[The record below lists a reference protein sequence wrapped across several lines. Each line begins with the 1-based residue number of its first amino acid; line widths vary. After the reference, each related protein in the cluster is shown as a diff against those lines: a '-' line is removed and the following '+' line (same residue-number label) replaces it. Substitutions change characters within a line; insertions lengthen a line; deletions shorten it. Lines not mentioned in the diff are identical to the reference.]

1 MPSLKDI
8 RGRIGSV
15 RNIAQ
20 ITRAMEMVAAS
31 RMKRAQD
38 AILAARPYSDELRST
53 LRRVAGAAGLSEE
66 TDPLLARRP
75 VRRIGLI
82 VITTDRGLA
91 GSLNANAVRAV
102 LRWIGGRLEERPAN
116 GDGEDET
123 AGGRVE
129 VEAIT
134 VGRKGRDALRR
145 AGIPIAAHFPGLGD
159 RPGFSDVT
167 PLARLVTEDFVEGKY
182 DEIAIAYSTF
192 VTTLSQ
198 RPEIQRVLPVVQP
211 EMESE
216 EERTN
221 DEYLFEPSPEA
232 VLNRLLPHYV
242 AINIYRAVL
251 ENNASE
257 QSARMIAMRN
267 STDNANELIEDL
279 TLVYNKTRQATI
291 TREMIEIASG
301 AEALGG

>member
-38 AILAARPYSDELRST
+38 AILAARPYADELEDA
-53 LRRVAGAAGLSEE
+53 LERVASAAGLSEE
-66 TDPLLARRP
+66 TDPLLARREI
-75 VRRIGLI
+75 RRAAII

-91 GSLNANAVRAV
+91 GSLNANATRSV
-102 LRWIGGRLEERPAN
+102 LRWVTRRASSGN
-116 GDGEDET
+116 GD
-123 AGGRVE
+123 RPVE

-145 AGIPIAAHFPGLGD
+145 AGVPIAAHFAQLGD
-159 RPGFSDVT
+159 RPSFSDVT
-167 PLARLVTEDFVEGKY
+167 PIARLVTEDFLAEKY
-182 DEIAIAYSTF
+182 DEIDIAYSTF
-192 VTTLSQ
+192 VSTLAQ
-198 RPEIQRVLPVVQP
+198 RPEIDTILPVVQP
-211 EMESE
+211 ERRE
-216 EERTN
+216 ETEHTT

-232 VLNRLLPHYV
+232 VLSRLLPHYV

-267 STDNANELIEDL
+267 STDNANELIDDL

>member
-38 AILAARPYSDELRST
+38 SILAARPYADELGHA
-53 LRRVAGAAGLSEE
+53 LGRVAGAAGLSEDI
-66 TDPLLARRP
+66 DPLLASRP
-75 VRRIGLI
+75 VRRAAII

-91 GSLNANAVRAV
+91 GSLNANATRSV
-102 LRWIGGRLEERPAN
+102 LRWVTERAQSRN
-116 GDGEDET
+116 GDSP
-123 AGGRVE
+123 VE
-129 VEAIT
+129 IEAIT

-145 AGIPIAAHFPGLGD
+145 AGIPIAAHFAQLGD
-159 RPGFSDVT
+159 RPSFADVT
-167 PLARLVTEDFVEGKY
+167 PIARLVTEDFLAEKY
-182 DEIAIAYSTF
+182 DEIDIAYSTF
-192 VTTLSQ
+192 VSTLAQ
-198 RPEIQRVLPVVQP
+198 KPEIDTILPVVSP
-211 EMESE
+211 EMREDTQ
-216 EERTN
+216 RTN

-232 VLNRLLPHYV
+232 VLSRLLPHYV
-242 AINIYRAVL
+242 AIEIYRAVL

-267 STDNANELIEDL
+267 STDNANELIDDL

-301 AEALGG
+301 AEALG

>member
-38 AILAARPYSDELRST
+38 AILAARPYADEMEAA

-66 TDPLLARRP
+66 IDPLLARRP
-75 VRRIGLI
+75 PRRVAII
-82 VITTDRGLA
+82 MITTDRGLA
-91 GSLNANAVRAV
+91 GSLNANASRSV
-102 LRWIGGRLEERPAN
+102 LRWVAERASARN
-116 GDGEDET
+116 GD
-123 AGGRVE
+123 RPVE
-129 VEAIT
+129 IEAIT

-145 AGIPIAAHFPGLGD
+145 AGVPIAAHFAQLGD
-159 RPGFSDVT
+159 RPAFSDIT
-167 PLARLVTEDFVEGKY
+167 PLARLVTEDFLAEKY
-182 DEIAIAYSTF
+182 DEIDIAYSTF
-192 VTTLSQ
+192 VSTLSQ
-198 RPEIQRVLPVVQP
+198 KPAIDTILPVVSP
-211 EMESE
+211 EMADEQ
-216 EERTN
+216 ERTN

-232 VLNRLLPHYV
+232 VLSRLLPHYV
-242 AINIYRAVL
+242 AIGIYRAVL

-267 STDNANELIEDL
+267 STDNANELIDDL

-301 AEALGG
+301 AEALG

>member
-38 AILAARPYSDELRST
+38 AILAARPYSDELRDVLS
-53 LRRVAGAAGLSEE
+53 RVAAVVSEE
-66 TDPLLARRP
+66 IDPLLARRP
-75 VRRIGLI
+75 VRRVAL
-82 VITTDRGLA
+82 VMITTDRGLA
-91 GSLNANAVRAV
+91 ESLNANAIRTS
-102 LRWIGGRLEERPAN
+102 LRWIQARLASN
-116 GDGEDET
+116 GD
-123 AGGRVE
+123 APVE

-134 VGRKGRDALRR
+134 IGRKGRDGLRR
-145 AGIPIAAHFPGLGD
+145 AGIPIAAHFSQLGD
-159 RPGFSDVT
+159 RPAYTDVT
-167 PLARLVTEDFVEGKY
+167 PIARIVTEDFLDETY
-182 DEIAIAYSTF
+182 DEIHVCYSTF
-192 VTTLSQ
+192 ITTLTQ
-198 RPEIQRVLPVVQP
+198 RAEITQLLPIEQP
-211 EMESE
+211 EQAEGAE
-216 EERTN
+216 IEN
-221 DEYLFEPSPEA
+221 DEYIFEPSARA
-232 VLNRLLPHYV
+232 VLSRLLPHFV
-242 AINIYRAVL
+242 AIDLYRAVL
-251 ENNASE
+251 ENQASE

>member
-38 AILAARPYSDELRST
+38 SILAARPYADELEDA
-53 LRRVAGAAGLSEE
+53 LRRVAGAE
-66 TDPLLARRP
+66 TLTEVNPLLARRP
-75 VRRIGLI
+75 VRRVAMI

-91 GSLNANAVRAV
+91 GSLNANATRSV
-102 LRWIGGRLEERPAN
+102 LRWVTDRATRTGDNRP
-116 GDGEDET
+116 
-123 AGGRVE
+123 VE
-129 VEAIT
+129 IEAIT

-145 AGIPIAAHFPGLGD
+145 AGVPIAAHFSQLGD
-159 RPGFSDVT
+159 RPSFADVT
-167 PLARLVTEDFVEGKY
+167 PIARLVTDDFLAEKY
-182 DEIAIAYSTF
+182 DEIDIAYSTF
-192 VTTLSQ
+192 VSTLTQ
-198 RPEIQRVLPVVQP
+198 RPQISTLLPVERP
-211 EMESE
+211 EMGE
-216 EERTN
+216 EHVRTN

-232 VLNRLLPHYV
+232 VLSRLLPHYV
-242 AINIYRAVL
+242 AIGIYRAVL

-267 STDNANELIEDL
+267 STENANELIGDL

-301 AEALGG
+301 AEALG

>member
-38 AILAARPYSDELRST
+38 AILAARPYAEEMEAA

-66 TDPLLARRP
+66 IDPLLARRP
-75 VRRIGLI
+75 PRRVAII
-82 VITTDRGLA
+82 MITTDRGLA
-91 GSLNANAVRAV
+91 GSLNANASRSV
-102 LRWIGGRLEERPAN
+102 LRWVAERASARN
-116 GDGEDET
+116 GD
-123 AGGRVE
+123 RPVE
-129 VEAIT
+129 IEAIT

-145 AGIPIAAHFPGLGD
+145 AGVPIAAHFAQLGD
-159 RPGFSDVT
+159 RPAFSDIT
-167 PLARLVTEDFVEGKY
+167 PLARLVTEDFLAEKY
-182 DEIAIAYSTF
+182 DEIDIAYSTF
-192 VTTLSQ
+192 VSTLSQ
-198 RPEIQRVLPVVQP
+198 KPAVDTILPVVSP
-211 EMESE
+211 EMAEDQ
-216 EERTN
+216 ERTN

-232 VLNRLLPHYV
+232 VLSRLLPHYV
-242 AINIYRAVL
+242 AIGIYRAVL

-267 STDNANELIEDL
+267 STDNANELIDDL

>member
-1 MPSLKDI
+1 MASLKDI

-38 AILAARPYSDELRST
+38 AILAARPYSDELRDALS
-53 LRRVAGAAGLSEE
+53 RVAAVVGEE
-66 TDPLLARRP
+66 IHPLLARRP
-75 VRRIGLI
+75 IKRVALI
-82 VITTDRGLA
+82 MITTDRGLA
-91 GSLNANAVRAV
+91 GSLNANAIRSA
-102 LRWIGGRLEERPAN
+102 LRWTQGKIGGD
-116 GDGEDET
+116 DGE
-123 AGGRVE
+123 GRVE

-134 VGRKGRDALRR
+134 IGRKGRDGLRR
-145 AGIPIAAHFPGLGD
+145 AGIPIAAHFPQLGD
-159 RPGFSDVT
+159 RPSFSDVT
-167 PLARLVTEDFVEGKY
+167 PIARLVTDDFLEGKY
-182 DEIAIAYSTF
+182 DEIDVAYSTF
-192 VTTLSQ
+192 ISTLTQ
-198 RPEIQRVLPVVQP
+198 RPEIKPVLPITSP
-211 EMESE
+211 EQAEGADVE
-216 EERTN
+216 N

-232 VLNRLLPHYV
+232 VLSRLLPHFV
-242 AINIYRAVL
+242 AVDLYRAVL
-251 ENNASE
+251 ENQASE

-267 STDNANELIEDL
+267 STDNANELIDDL

>member
-38 AILAARPYSDELRST
+38 AILAARPYSDELRSA
-53 LRRVAGAAGLSEE
+53 LRRVAGAAGVTEE

-82 VITTDRGLA
+82 VVTTDRGLA
-91 GSLNANAVRAV
+91 GSLNANAIRAV
-102 LRWIGGRLEERPAN
+102 LRWIGARLERTN
-116 GDGEDET
+116 GDEP
-123 AGGRVE
+123 VE
-129 VEAIT
+129 VAAIT

-159 RPGFSDVT
+159 RPSFSDVT
-167 PLARLVTEDFVEGKY
+167 PLARLVTEDFVEGRF

-198 RPEIQRVLPVVQP
+198 RPEIQTVLPVVQP
-211 EMESE
+211 EMEEE

-221 DEYLFEPSPEA
+221 DEYLFEPSAED

-242 AINIYRAVL
+242 AINIYRAIL

>member
-38 AILAARPYSDELRST
+38 AILAARPYADDLEGMLG
-53 LRRVAGAAGLSEE
+53 RVAAAAGISEDV
-66 TDPLLARRP
+66 DPLLARRTI
-75 VRRIGLI
+75 RRAAII

-91 GSLNANAVRAV
+91 GSLNANATRSV
-102 LRWIGGRLEERPAN
+102 LRWVTRRASSAN
-116 GDGEDET
+116 GD
-123 AGGRVE
+123 APVE

-145 AGIPIAAHFPGLGD
+145 AGIPIAAHFPQLGD
-159 RPGFSDVT
+159 KPSFSDVT
-167 PLARLVTEDFVEGKY
+167 PIARLVTEDFLAEKY
-182 DEIAIAYSTF
+182 DEIDITYSTF
-192 VTTLSQ
+192 VSTLSQ
-198 RPEIQRVLPVVQP
+198 RPEIATILPVVQP
-211 EMESE
+211 EIESE
-216 EERTN
+216 TERTN
-221 DEYLFEPSPEA
+221 DEYLFEPSPEV
-232 VLNRLLPHYV
+232 VLSRLLPHYV

-267 STDNANELIEDL
+267 STDNANELIGDL

-301 AEALGG
+301 AEALG

>member
-38 AILAARPYSDELRST
+38 AILAARPYSDELRSA
-53 LRRVAGAAGLSEE
+53 LRRVAGAAGVTEE

-75 VRRIGLI
+75 IRRIGLI

-91 GSLNANAVRAV
+91 GSLNANAIRAV
-102 LRWIGGRLEERPAN
+102 LRWIGSRLESGSA
-116 GDGEDET
+116 ED
-123 AGGRVE
+123 AGSVE

-159 RPGFSDVT
+159 RPSFSDVT
-167 PLARLVTEDFVEGKY
+167 PLARLVTEDFLAEKY
-182 DEIAIAYSTF
+182 DEIAITYSTF

-198 RPEIQRVLPVVQP
+198 KPEIQVVLPVVEP
-211 EMESE
+211 EMEAD

-221 DEYLFEPSPEA
+221 DEYLFEPSPEE
-232 VLNRLLPHYV
+232 VLSRLLPHYV

>member
-38 AILAARPYSDELRST
+38 SIVAARPYADELEDA
-53 LRRVAGAAGLSEE
+53 LGRVAGAAGLDEGV
-66 TDPLLARRP
+66 DPLLASRP
-75 VRRIGLI
+75 VRRAAII

-91 GSLNANAVRAV
+91 GSLNANATRSV
-102 LRWIGGRLEERPAN
+102 LRWVARRASGEN
-116 GDGEDET
+116 GD
-123 AGGRVE
+123 APVE

-145 AGIPIAAHFPGLGD
+145 SGVPIAAHFAQLGD
-159 RPGFSDVT
+159 KPAFSDVT
-167 PLARLVTEDFVEGKY
+167 PIARLVTEDFLAGKY
-182 DEIAIAYSTF
+182 DEIDIAYSTF
-192 VTTLSQ
+192 VSTLSQ
-198 RPEIQRVLPVVQP
+198 KPEIDTLLPVVRP
-211 EMESE
+211 EMADETQ
-216 EERTN
+216 RTN

-232 VLNRLLPHYV
+232 VLSRLLPHYV
-242 AINIYRAVL
+242 AIGIYRAVL

-267 STDNANELIEDL
+267 STDNANELIDDL

-301 AEALGG
+301 AEALG

>member
-8 RGRIGSV
+8 RSRIGSV

-38 AILAARPYSDELRST
+38 SILAARPYANELEDT
-53 LRRVAGAAGLSEE
+53 LRRLAAAEGLTEE
-66 TDPLLARRP
+66 VNPLLARRP
-75 VRRIGLI
+75 VRRVAMI

-91 GSLNANAVRAV
+91 GSLNANATRAV
-102 LRWIGGRLEERPAN
+102 LRWVTERASSAEGGRIEIDA
-116 GDGEDET
+116 
-123 AGGRVE
+123 V
-129 VEAIT
+129 T
-134 VGRKGRDALRR
+134 VGRKGRDAIRR
-145 AGIPIAAHFPGLGD
+145 AGVPIAAHFTQLGD
-159 RPGFSDVT
+159 RPSFADVT
-167 PLARLVTEDFVEGKY
+167 PIARLVTADFLAEKY
-182 DEIAIAYSTF
+182 DEIDIAYSTF
-192 VTTLSQ
+192 VSTLAQ
-198 RPEIQRVLPVVQP
+198 RPQIDRLLPVERP
-211 EMESE
+211 EMGE
-216 EERTN
+216 EHQRTN

-232 VLNRLLPHYV
+232 VLSRLLPHYV
-242 AINIYRAVL
+242 AIGIYRAVL

-267 STDNANELIEDL
+267 STENANELIGDL

-301 AEALGG
+301 AEALG

>member
-8 RGRIGSV
+8 NRRIGSV

-31 RMKRAQD
+31 RMKRAQES
-38 AILAARPYSDELRST
+38 ILAARPYADELEDT
-53 LRRVAGAAGLSEE
+53 LRRVAGAQGLTEE
-66 TDPLLARRP
+66 VDPLLARRP
-75 VRRIGLI
+75 VRRVAMI

-91 GSLNANAVRAV
+91 GSLNANATRAV
-102 LRWIGGRLEERPAN
+102 LRWVTERASGTN
-116 GDGEDET
+116 GDG
-123 AGGRVE
+123 RVE
-129 VEAIT
+129 IEAIT

-145 AGIPIAAHFPGLGD
+145 AGVPIAAHFTQLGD
-159 RPGFSDVT
+159 RPTFADVT
-167 PLARLVTEDFVEGKY
+167 PIARLVTTDFLAEKY
-182 DEIAIAYSTF
+182 DEIDIAYSTF
-192 VTTLSQ
+192 VSTLAQ
-198 RPEIQRVLPVVQP
+198 KPQIDRLLPVERPE
-211 EMESE
+211 MGE
-216 EERTN
+216 EHVRTN

-232 VLNRLLPHYV
+232 VLSRLLPHYV
-242 AINIYRAVL
+242 AIGIYRAVL

-267 STDNANELIEDL
+267 STENANELIDDL

-301 AEALGG
+301 AEALG

>member
-8 RGRIGSV
+8 RGRIGAV

-38 AILAARPYSDELRST
+38 AIIAARPYSDELRAALS
-53 LRRVAGAAGLSEE
+53 RVSAVVGEE
-66 TDPLLARRP
+66 VDPLLARRP
-75 VRRIGLI
+75 VRRVALI
-82 VITTDRGLA
+82 MITTDRGLA
-91 GSLNANAVRAV
+91 GSLNANAIRSA
-102 LRWIGGRLEERPAN
+102 LRWTQSKLADG
-116 GDGEDET
+116 GDG
-123 AGGRVE
+123 RIE

-134 VGRKGRDALRR
+134 IGRKGRDGLRR
-145 AGIPIAAHFPGLGD
+145 AGIPIAAHFGQLGD
-159 RPGFSDVT
+159 RPAYSDVT
-167 PLARLVTEDFVEGKY
+167 PIARLVTDDFLAGRY
-182 DEIAIAYSTF
+182 DEIDVAYSTF
-192 VTTLSQ
+192 VTTLTQ
-198 RPEIQRVLPVVQP
+198 RPEIHPLLPITSP
-211 EMESE
+211 EQEAGE
-216 EERTN
+216 EHLN
-221 DEYLFEPSPEA
+221 DDYLFEPSPEA
-232 VLNRLLPHYV
+232 VLSRLLPHYV
-242 AINIYRAVL
+242 AVDLYRAVL
-251 ENNASE
+251 ENQASE

>member
-38 AILAARPYSDELRST
+38 AILAARPYSDELRDVLS
-53 LRRVAGAAGLSEE
+53 RVAAVVGEE
-66 TDPLLARRP
+66 VDPLLARRP
-75 VRRIGLI
+75 VRRVALI
-82 VITTDRGLA
+82 MITTDRGLA
-91 GSLNANAVRAV
+91 GSLNANAIRTS
-102 LRWIGGRLEERPAN
+102 LRWIQGKLASN
-116 GDGEDET
+116 GD
-123 AGGRVE
+123 APVE
-129 VEAIT
+129 IEAIT
-134 VGRKGRDALRR
+134 IGRKGRDGLRR
-145 AGIPIAAHFPGLGD
+145 AGIPIAAHFSQLGD
-159 RPGFSDVT
+159 RPAFTDVT
-167 PLARLVTEDFVEGKY
+167 PIARLVTDDFLEETY
-182 DEIAIAYSTF
+182 DEIHVCYSTF
-192 VTTLSQ
+192 ITTLTQ
-198 RPEIQRVLPVVQP
+198 RAEITQLLPITQP
-211 EMESE
+211 EQA
-216 EERTN
+216 ERAEIEN
-221 DEYLFEPSPEA
+221 DDYLFEPSPRA
-232 VLNRLLPHYV
+232 VLSRLLPHFV
-242 AINIYRAVL
+242 AIDLYRAVL
-251 ENNASE
+251 ENQASE

>member
-8 RGRIGSV
+8 RSRIGSV

-38 AILAARPYSDELRST
+38 SILAARPYADELEDA
-53 LRRVAGAAGLSEE
+53 LGRVAGAAGLTEDV
-66 TDPLLARRP
+66 DPLLARRP
-75 VRRIGLI
+75 IRRAGII

-91 GSLNANAVRAV
+91 GSLNANATRAV
-102 LRWIGGRLEERPAN
+102 LRWVSERASARN
-116 GDGEDET
+116 GDE
-123 AGGRVE
+123 RVE

-145 AGIPIAAHFPGLGD
+145 AGVPIAAHFAQLGD
-159 RPGFSDVT
+159 RPTFADVT
-167 PLARLVTEDFVEGKY
+167 PIARLVTEDFLAEKY
-182 DEIAIAYSTF
+182 DEIDIAYSTF
-192 VTTLSQ
+192 VSTLSQ
-198 RPEIQRVLPVVQP
+198 RPEIATLLPVVQP
-211 EMESE
+211 EMGE
-216 EERTN
+216 ETERTN

-232 VLNRLLPHYV
+232 VLRRLLPHYV
-242 AINIYRAVL
+242 AIGIYRAVL
-251 ENNASE
+251 ENQASE

-267 STDNANELIEDL
+267 STENANELIGDL

>member
-38 AILAARPYSDELRST
+38 SILAARPYADELEEA
-53 LRRVAGAAGLSEE
+53 LGRVAGAAGLTEE
-66 TDPLLARRP
+66 VDPLLARRP
-75 VRRIGLI
+75 IRRVGMI

-91 GSLNANAVRAV
+91 GSLNANATRSV
-102 LRWIGGRLEERPAN
+102 LRWVAARASTTN
-116 GDGEDET
+116 GD
-123 AGGRVE
+123 APVE
-129 VEAIT
+129 IEAIT

-145 AGIPIAAHFPGLGD
+145 AGIPIAAHFAQLGD
-159 RPGFSDVT
+159 RPTFADVT
-167 PLARLVTEDFVEGKY
+167 PIARLVTEDFLEEKY
-182 DEIAIAYSTF
+182 DEIDIAYSTF
-192 VTTLSQ
+192 VSTLSQ
-198 RPEIQRVLPVVQP
+198 RPEIDTLLPVVQP
-211 EMESE
+211 EMAED
-216 EERTN
+216 RQTTN

-232 VLNRLLPHYV
+232 VLRRLLPHYV
-242 AINIYRAVL
+242 AIGIYRAVL

-267 STDNANELIEDL
+267 STDNANELIDDL

-301 AEALGG
+301 AEALG

>member
-38 AILAARPYSDELRST
+38 SILAARPYADELEGALS
-53 LRRVAGAAGLSEE
+53 RVAGAAGLSEE
-66 TDPLLARRP
+66 IDPLLASRP
-75 VRRIGLI
+75 VKRAAII

-91 GSLNANAVRAV
+91 GSLNANATRSV
-102 LRWIGGRLEERPAN
+102 LRWVAHRASGSN
-116 GDGEDET
+116 GEN
-123 AGGRVE
+123 AVE

-145 AGIPIAAHFPGLGD
+145 AGVPIAAHFAQLGD
-159 RPGFSDVT
+159 RPSFGDVT
-167 PLARLVTEDFVEGKY
+167 PIARLVTEDFLAEKY
-182 DEIAIAYSTF
+182 DEIDIAYSTF
-192 VTTLSQ
+192 VSTLAQ
-198 RPEIQRVLPVVQP
+198 KPEIDTILPVVRP
-211 EMESE
+211 EMAEDKELS
-216 EERTN
+216 N

-232 VLNRLLPHYV
+232 VLRRLLPHYV

-267 STDNANELIEDL
+267 STENANELIGDL

-301 AEALGG
+301 AEALG